1 MRVIGVSLFTKRLC
15 FRPEL
20 EAASSHILWTNDTG
34 SKGGR
39 VLKKMTAG
47 SQPKAFGLRLCSSL
61 HSVSTRMFENNGTEV
76 GFWMSSTSF
85 LISASMSLVCAPSS
99 VSAAPSISRS
109 P

>member
-20 EAASSHILWTNDTG
+20 EAASSQILWTNDTG

-47 SQPKAFGLRLCSSL
+47 DQPGSRGFAAKVLQLTAL
-61 HSVSTRMFENNGTEV
+61 SVDTD
-76 GFWMSSTSF
+76 
-85 LISASMSLVCAPSS
+85 I
-99 VSAAPSISRS
+99 
-109 P
+109 